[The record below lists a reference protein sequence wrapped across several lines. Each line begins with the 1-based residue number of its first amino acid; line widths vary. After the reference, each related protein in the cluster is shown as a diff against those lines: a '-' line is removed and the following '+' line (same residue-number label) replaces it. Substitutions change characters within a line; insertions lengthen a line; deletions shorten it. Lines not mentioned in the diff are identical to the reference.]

1 MAFHRF
7 LSAILFLVLYTPN
20 FSDCSKEKEE
30 ALKDLGIDTTIVFD
44 DLEVIFGSST
54 IIQFGNTVN
63 LKDVKVQPSLKLK
76 NFTDNKFHTL
86 AMVDP
91 DAPSRSNPVAA
102 VRLLIYEY
110 DETKFSFVNIGYHI
124 CIIFLYCAGMVALAR
139 Y

>member
-20 FSDCSKEKEE
+20 FSECSKEKEE

-44 DLEVIFGSST
+44 NLKVSFGSST

-63 LKDVKVQPSLKLK
+63 LKDVKVQPRMIKLE
-76 NFTDNKFHTL
+76 NLEYDKFHTL

-102 VRLLIYEY
+102 VGL
-110 DETKFSFVNIGYHI
+110 S
-124 CIIFLYCAGMVALAR
+124 IF
-139 Y
+139 